1 MKNKLTGLGIA
12 IVTPFKE
19 DLSIDHE
26 ALAKIVN
33 FNIENGTDYIVISG
47 TTGESVTI
55 TKEEKKLLLIP

>member
-55 TKEEKKLLLIP
+55 TKEEKKSCY